1 MKAHKG
7 ILGMHPA
14 SKPAKILC
22 AVVLCFCSVAYGA
35 QPPPEYKF
43 TSVDVPGAKVTVVE
57 GINDLGH
64 VVGSSMV
71 DVFDPRSTGFVL
83 ADGQFRTINVPG
95 ATSLTPQS
103 INKHGSIV
111 GSLVENGIQKAFL
124 LENDQLTVFDVPIA
138 NEVCLSSA
146 FTINNRGQIVGEYLD
161 QCNVGNRQHGFLYDD
176 GTFSSIDFPGA
187 DGTVVNGI
195 NNDGDIVGFFYGA
208 PAGGMTTSGFIKK
221 NDRVFR
227 VVDVPFPGTTST
239 SVNGINNDGDMVG
252 TFSSDLMGV
261 SSFVFVNRK
270 FVELEF
276 PSAMLT
282 IALAINKRGQ
292 IAGFYIDALG
302 THGFIA
308 TPVKNKNR
316 NVN

>member
-1 MKAHKG
+1 MKAHNG

-14 SKPAKILC
+14 SKSAKILC
-22 AVVLCFCSVAYGA
+22 TVFLCFCSVAYA
-35 QPPPEYKF
+35 EQPPPEYKF
-43 TSVDVPGAKVTVVE
+43 TSIDVPGAKVTVVE

-83 ADGQFRTINVPG
+83 ADGQFKAINVPG

-111 GSLVENGIQKAFL
+111 GSLVENGTQKAFL
-124 LENDQLTVFDVPIA
+124 FENDQLTIFDVPA
-138 NEVCLSSA
+138 SEVCLSSA
-146 FTINNRGQIVGEYLD
+146 FTINNRGQVVGEYLD

-176 GTFSSIDFPGA
+176 GKFSSIDFPGA

-195 NNDGDIVGFFYGA
+195 NNEGDIVGFFYGA

-221 NDRVFR
+221 NDRAFR
-227 VVDVPFPGTTST
+227 VVDVPFPGTIST

-252 TFSSDLMGV
+252 TFSSNDMGV
-261 SSFVFVNRK
+261 GSFVYVNRK

-276 PSAMLT
+276 PSAIMT

-292 IAGFYIDALG
+292 IAGFYIDTQG

>member
-14 SKPAKILC
+14 SKPGKILC
-22 AVVLCFCSVAYGA
+22 AVVLCFCSVAYA
-35 QPPPEYKF
+35 EQPPPEYKF
-43 TSVDVPGAKVTVVE
+43 TSIDVPGAKVTVVE
-57 GINDLGH
+57 GINDSGH

-71 DVFDPRSTGFVL
+71 DVFDQRSTGFVF
-83 ADGQFRTINVPG
+83 ADGQFKAINVPG
-95 ATSLTPQS
+95 ASRLTPQS

-111 GSLVENGIQKAFL
+111 GSLIEDGIQKAFL
-124 LENDQLTVFDVPIA
+124 LENDELTVFDVPIA
-138 NEVCLSSA
+138 SGVCLTSA

-161 QCNVGNRQHGFLYDD
+161 QCDVGNRQHGFLFDD
-176 GTFSSIDFPGA
+176 GKFSSIDFPGA

-195 NNDGDIVGFFYGA
+195 NNEGDLVGFFYGV

-221 NDRVFR
+221 NDRAFR
-227 VVDVPFPGTTST
+227 VVDAPFAGTTST

-252 TFSSDLMGV
+252 TFSSNDMGV
-261 SSFVFVNRK
+261 GSFVFVNRQ

-276 PSAMLT
+276 PSAIMT

-292 IAGFYIDALG
+292 IAGFYIDGQG

>member
-1 MKAHKG
+1 MKARKR

-22 AVVLCFCSVAYGA
+22 AVVLCFCSVAYA
-35 QPPPEYKF
+35 EQPPPEYKF
-43 TSVDVPGAKVTVVE
+43 NSIDVPGAKITVVE

-71 DVFDPRSTGFVL
+71 DVFDPRSTGFVF

-111 GSLVENGIQKAFL
+111 GSLIEDGIQKAFL
-124 LENDQLTVFDVPIA
+124 LENDQLTIFDVPA
-138 NEVCLSSA
+138 SEVCLSSA

-161 QCNVGNRQHGFLYDD
+161 QCDVGNRQHGFLYDD
-176 GTFSSIDFPGA
+176 GKFSSIDFPGA

-195 NNDGDIVGFFYGA
+195 NNEGDIVGFFYGA
-208 PAGGMTTSGFIKK
+208 PAEGMTTSGFVKK
-221 NDRVFR
+221 NERVFR

-252 TFSSDLMGV
+252 TFSSSSLGV
-261 SSFVFVNRK
+261 GSFVFVNRK

-276 PSAMLT
+276 PSAFMT

-292 IAGFYIDALG
+292 IAGFYIDGQGG